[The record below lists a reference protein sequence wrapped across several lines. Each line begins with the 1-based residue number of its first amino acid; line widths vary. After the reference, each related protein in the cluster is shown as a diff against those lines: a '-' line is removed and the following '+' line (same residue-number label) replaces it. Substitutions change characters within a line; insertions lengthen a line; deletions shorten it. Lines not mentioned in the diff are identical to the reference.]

1 MKKAICQLAM
11 LLAVVSL
18 AGCGLKGP
26 LYFPADETSKPQA
39 TQTSSPT
46 QSGSSVS
53 SPATTSG
60 QDVKPV
66 Q

>member
-1 MKKAICQLAM
+1 MKKMTSQLA
-11 LLAVVSL
+11 LALAVFGLV
-18 AGCGLKGP
+18 GCGLKGP
-26 LYFPADETSKPQA
+26 LYFPKDETTKSQT

-53 SPATTSG
+53 AGASTG
-60 QDVKPV
+60 QDVQPV

>member
-1 MKKAICQLAM
+1 MKKMINQLA
-11 LLAVVSL
+11 LVLAVMGL

-26 LYFPADETSKPQA
+26 LYFPADEASKTQA

-53 SPATTSG
+53 SSATSTG